1 VHVSEDV
8 VYEVTE
14 AIWENIEELQETAQW
29 MPSTINED
37 TGLALIAGRLHP
49 GAARYYKEAGWKIP
63 EPTVFLPK

>member
-1 VHVSEDV
+1 
-8 VYEVTE
+8 
-14 AIWENIEELQETAQW
+14 